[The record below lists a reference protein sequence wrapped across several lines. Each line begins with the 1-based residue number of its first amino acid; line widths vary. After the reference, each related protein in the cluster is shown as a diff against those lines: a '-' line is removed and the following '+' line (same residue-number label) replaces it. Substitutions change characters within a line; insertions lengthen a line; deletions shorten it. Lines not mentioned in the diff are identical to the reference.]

1 LSPALQDAA
10 VALGTAPHRQT
21 DRRG

>member
-10 VALGTAPHRQT
+10 VTLGTAPHRQT